1 MKKKKINKILK
12 SVKEKVK
19 ALIKTPRE
27 ATDKEVNDAT
37 LNLDP
42 DKNSWGSRG

>member
-1 MKKKKINKILK
+1 MKKKKINTILK
-12 SVKEKVK
+12 SAKEKVK
-19 ALIKTPRE
+19 ALIKAPKE